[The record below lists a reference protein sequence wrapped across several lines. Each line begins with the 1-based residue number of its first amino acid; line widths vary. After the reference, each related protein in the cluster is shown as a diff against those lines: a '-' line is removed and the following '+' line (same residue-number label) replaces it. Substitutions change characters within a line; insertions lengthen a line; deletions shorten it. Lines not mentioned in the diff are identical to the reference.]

1 MPKYLVKASLSSDGL
16 KGTLKEGGTRR
27 REAVSKVAESV
38 GGRLEAFYYAFGE
51 ADIYAIFDMPDNVSV
66 AALSATISAT
76 GTADLST
83 TVLITPE
90 DMNEVAKKHA
100 EYTPPG
106 A

>member
-1 MPKYLVKASLSSDGL
+1 M
-16 KGTLKEGGTRR
+16 KEGGTRR